1 MNRRDAENAETS
13 RRSVELDSRL
23 NRITDGIIGAA
34 IEVHKVLGPGYL
46 ESVYEEA
53 LTIELALREIAFK
66 RQHRFNMEFKGHV
79 IGNGRIDLLVEDR
92 VIVELKS
99 VDVLLP
105 LHQAQAIS
113 YLKALDLQLGLI
125 LNFNVPI
132 LKSGIR
138 RIVYTK

>member
-1 MNRRDAENAETS
+1 MK
-13 RRSVELDSRL
+13 LDSRL

-53 LTIELALREIAFK
+53 LTIELALREISFK

-79 IGNGRIDLLVEDR
+79 IGNSRIDLLVEDR

-105 LHQAQAIS
+105 IHQS
-113 YLKALDLQLGLI
+113 HGDFLFEGSRFKAGTY
-125 LNFNVPI
+125 P
-132 LKSGIR
+132 
-138 RIVYTK
+138 

>member
-1 MNRRDAENAETS
+1 
-13 RRSVELDSRL
+13 
-23 NRITDGIIGAA
+23 
-34 IEVHKVLGPGYL
+34 
-46 ESVYEEA
+46 
-53 LTIELALREIAFK
+53 
-66 RQHRFNMEFKGHV
+66 MEFKGHV

-92 VIVELKS
+92 VIVELKY

-105 LHQAQAIS
+105 LHQAQVIS